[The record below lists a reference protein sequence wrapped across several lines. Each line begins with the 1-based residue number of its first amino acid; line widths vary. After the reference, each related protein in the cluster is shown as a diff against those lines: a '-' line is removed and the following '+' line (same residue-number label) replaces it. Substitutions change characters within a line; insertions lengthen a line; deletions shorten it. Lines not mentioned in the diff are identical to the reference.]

1 MMAALKKMYGID
13 SSLERIVIEYND
25 ITVELETDASLR
37 KIVFKNYIA
46 FDYIGQWDE
55 NIVEDIYEEKNN
67 DLIKGALR
75 KIDACNNT
83 KWKGGGVRDRNADWV
98 CVVIKLIDGICI
110 RIVCESADLEVA

>member
-1 MMAALKKMYGID
+1 MFGSLEKNVWHD

-25 ITVELETDASLR
+25 ITVELETDACLR

-55 NIVEDIYEEKNN
+55 NIVEAIYEEKNN
-67 DLIKGALR
+67 DLIKGALS

-98 CVVIKLIDGICI
+98 CVLIKLIDGVCI
-110 RIVCESADLEVA
+110 RIVCDSTVLEAA